1 MLLLINRHFAAR
13 LSTSNRT
20 SQHNQEIITFRSDVF
35 VQETMFFHSIGSDK
49 PFEPGFS
56 ILFHLLSRSCVGYPI
71 QAAEISKFDCRIA
84 FESESTD
91 CNIAALS
98 TFFWTFEQYFK
109 KIQKSSQY
117 LFTTDFSCAI
127 IKLTQRGKTCF

>member
-20 SQHNQEIITFRSDVF
+20 SQHNQEILTFRSDVF

-49 PFEPGFS
+49 PFEPGFY
-56 ILFHLLSRSCVGYPI
+56 ILFHLLSRSCVGYPTHT
-71 QAAEISKFDCRIA
+71 AEISKFDCRIA

-98 TFFWTFEQYFK
+98 TFFGLLSNISK
-109 KIQKSSQY
+109 KYKKAHSICLQQIFRV
-117 LFTTDFSCAI
+117 L
-127 IKLTQRGKTCF
+127 